1 MVNNK
6 PIHEDAMGLAEVGII
21 LYVLLW
27 IIALVDIMRSKF
39 IKRRYEL
46 MWLLVIFLVP
56 FGVIVYF
63 AFGKKHKTRK
73 NAANIL
79 R

>member
-1 MVNNK
+1 
-6 PIHEDAMGLAEVGII
+6 
-21 LYVLLW
+21 
-27 IIALVDIMRSKF
+27 MRSKF

-46 MWLLVIFLVP
+46 MWLLIVFLVP

-63 AFGKKHKTRK
+63 AFGKNHKIGK
-73 NAANIL
+73 NTENIL

>member
-1 MVNNK
+1 
-6 PIHEDAMGLAEVGII
+6 MGLAEVGII

-39 IKRRYEL
+39 IKRRYKL
-46 MWLLVIFLVP
+46 MWLLIVFLVP

-63 AFGKKHKTRK
+63 VFGKRHKTGK
-73 NAANIL
+73 NTENI
-79 R
+79 

>member
-1 MVNNK
+1 
-6 PIHEDAMGLAEVGII
+6 MGLAELGII

-46 MWLLVIFLVP
+46 MWLLIVFLVP
-56 FGVIVYF
+56 FGVIAYF
-63 AFGKKHKTRK
+63 IIGQKQKTGKIQK
-73 NAANIL
+73 IF
-79 R
+79 

>member
-1 MVNNK
+1 
-6 PIHEDAMGLAEVGII
+6 MGLTEVGII

-46 MWLLVIFLVP
+46 MWLLIIFLVP

-63 AFGKKHKTRK
+63 AFGKKHKTGK
-73 NAANIL
+73 NTEDVL

>member
-1 MVNNK
+1 
-6 PIHEDAMGLAEVGII
+6 MGLAEVGII

-46 MWLLVIFLVP
+46 MWLLIVFLVP
-56 FGVIVYF
+56 FGVMS
-63 AFGKKHKTRK
+63 
-73 NAANIL
+73 IL
-79 R
+79 FLERTIKQVKMQKIFRDK

>member
-1 MVNNK
+1 
-6 PIHEDAMGLAEVGII
+6 MGLAEVGII

-27 IIALVDIMRSKF
+27 IIAFIDIMRSKF

-46 MWLLVIFLVP
+46 MWLLIVFLVP
-56 FGVIVYF
+56 FGVIAHF
-63 AFGKKHKTRK
+63 GFGKKYKIGK
-73 NAANIL
+73 NIENIL